1 MDATT
6 TSSSDGAGRGD
17 RDGAQDAGVLIAEP
31 VPGRIAALGA
41 ALAATLISEPSMETG
56 MRKVSLAGA
65 LMIATTTHVG
75 RAQNIPA
82 TVREAEAQGADFA
95 HDAPQVVQQPYFSD
109 FPFGGTAE
117 RRCVA
122 AAGYVAYTSS
132 MPNGSLRSGD
142 FIVRGEFSKASWG
155 GFQAVKEHKVLW
167 LPLHG
172 SSLHK
177 APLVVRAARIG
188 NAADSV
194 RLRIQGLTHG
204 TSGESEPLYGYPS
217 EVSFPSAGQWVIVA
231 TAGNDWGC
239 FVLDVAPRAN
249 GN

>member
-1 MDATT
+1 
-6 TSSSDGAGRGD
+6 
-17 RDGAQDAGVLIAEP
+17 
-31 VPGRIAALGA
+31 
-41 ALAATLISEPSMETG
+41 

-65 LMIATTTHVG
+65 LMIATTTHVVN
-75 RAQNIPA
+75 AQNIPA
-82 TVREAEAQGADFA
+82 TIREAEAQGADFA
-95 HDAPQVVQQPYFSD
+95 HDATQVVQQSFFSD

-122 AAGYVAYTSS
+122 AAAYVAYTS

-155 GFQAVKEHKVLW
+155 GIQAVKKHKVLW

-172 SSLHK
+172 SSSRI
-177 APLVVRAARIG
+177 PLVVRAARIG
-188 NAADSV
+188 SPADSV
-194 RLRIQGLTHG
+194 RFRVEGLAYSPG
-204 TSGESEPLYGYPS
+204 PSGRLYGYPS

-239 FVLDVAPRAN
+239 FVLDVAAHTD

>member
-1 MDATT
+1 
-6 TSSSDGAGRGD
+6 
-17 RDGAQDAGVLIAEP
+17 
-31 VPGRIAALGA
+31 
-41 ALAATLISEPSMETG
+41 
-56 MRKVSLAGA
+56 
-65 LMIATTTHVG
+65 MIATTTHVVN
-75 RAQNIPA
+75 AQNIPA
-82 TVREAEAQGADFA
+82 TIREAEAQGADFA
-95 HDAPQVVQQPYFSD
+95 HDVPQVAQHPFFSD

-117 RRCVA
+117 RRCVV
-122 AAGYVAYTSS
+122 AGAYVAYTS

-142 FIVRGEFSKASWG
+142 FIVRGEFSKASCG

-167 LPLHG
+167 VPLHG

-177 APLVVRAARIG
+177 PALVVRAARIG

-194 RLRIQGLTHG
+194 RLRIEGLTHG

-239 FVLDVAPRAN
+239 FVLDVAPHTD

>member
-1 MDATT
+1 
-6 TSSSDGAGRGD
+6 
-17 RDGAQDAGVLIAEP
+17 
-31 VPGRIAALGA
+31 
-41 ALAATLISEPSMETG
+41 METG

-155 GFQAVKEHKVLW
+155 GFQAVKGYKVLW
-167 LPLHG
+167 VPLHG
-172 SSLHK
+172 SALRK
-177 APLVVRAARIG
+177 PPLVVRAARVG
-188 NAADSV
+188 NPADSV
-194 RLRIQGLTHG
+194 SFRVEGLAHG
-204 TSGESEPLYGYPS
+204 GADRPPPLYGYPS
-217 EVSFPSAGQWVIVA
+217 EVSLPSAGQWVIVA

-239 FVLDVAPRAN
+239 FVLDVAP
-249 GN
+249 

>member
-1 MDATT
+1 
-6 TSSSDGAGRGD
+6 
-17 RDGAQDAGVLIAEP
+17 
-31 VPGRIAALGA
+31 
-41 ALAATLISEPSMETG
+41 

-95 HDAPQVVQQPYFSD
+95 HAAAQVVQQPYFSD

-122 AAGYVAYTSS
+122 AAAYVAHTS

-142 FIVRGEFSKASWG
+142 FIVQGGFSKASWG
-155 GFQAVKEHKVLW
+155 GFQAVKEQKVLW

-172 SSLHK
+172 SSSRI
-177 APLVVRAARIG
+177 PLVVRAARID
-188 NAADSV
+188 NPADSV
-194 RLRIQGLTHG
+194 RFRVEGLAYEPG
-204 TSGESEPLYGYPS
+204 SSGRLYGYPS
-217 EVSFPSAGQWVIVA
+217 LVSFPSAGQWVIVA

-239 FVLDVAPRAN
+239 FVLDVAPRAD